1 MAPQWASYAH
11 YENAEAERARASN
24 ERMAQQ
30 QVPLARTSSGP
41 GSSTLSIPQLPP
53 PKVPGPS
60 YQEVWAR
67 EDKLR
72 AEDRSRMSAG
82 REKALAGLQG
92 ILSESSA
99 PVPFNRQDSPELEGA
114 NALAYGRAK
123 DRIGRER
130 LNAVRSFQGVMDTRG
145 LAGSTGRSFES
156 GGVGNILAGGLDE
169 LGDVSLAQAQDTV
182 GRNRA
187 VYDQQVQ
194 AQERR
199 KQIALS
205 ALAAL
210 YQQYGM
216 AV

>member
-1 MAPQWASYAH
+1 
-11 YENAEAERARASN
+11 
-24 ERMAQQ
+24 
-30 QVPLARTSSGP
+30 
-41 GSSTLSIPQLPP
+41 
-53 PKVPGPS
+53 
-60 YQEVWAR
+60 
-67 EDKLR
+67 
-72 AEDRSRMSAG
+72 
-82 REKALAGLQG
+82 
-92 ILSESSA
+92 
-99 PVPFNRQDSPELEGA
+99 
-114 NALAYGRAK
+114 
-123 DRIGRER
+123 
-130 LNAVRSFQGVMDTRG
+130 MDTRG